1 MYIYIQYILYSV
13 YVYIYSTE
21 QLQTAADESIYMI
34 ACTVYTVNH
43 RVITSR
49 GAKPCRLLRN
59 NNLLLTCF
67 GSRHCMFTYFSWL
80 SGQG

>member
-34 ACTVYTVNH
+34 AST
-43 RVITSR
+43 
-49 GAKPCRLLRN
+49 L
-59 NNLLLTCF
+59 
-67 GSRHCMFTYFSWL
+67 
-80 SGQG
+80 